1 MSNTNTNTNAAGAT
15 SPAPTQEQ
23 INESQIANA
32 ASRTAARRLQN
43 ELDNLAQNFNHA
55 IERAEQ
61 YAQAARAAYQAARE
75 VSPQDPHAWARYEGD
90 ISRAAEILDVLERA
104 EDKITSLEM

>member
-23 INESQIANA
+23 INESQITSA
-32 ASRTAARRLQN
+32 ASRVAARRLQN
-43 ELDNLAQNFNHA
+43 ELDNLAQNFRHA

-61 YAQAARAAYQAARE
+61 YVQAARVAYYTARE
-75 VSPQDPHAWARYEGD
+75 VSPQDPHAWAQHEGD
-90 ISRAAEILDVLERA
+90 MSRAAEILDVLERA